1 MANKKSIVNTEK
13 IRKNLIH
20 GVPNSAIYDDKIPT
34 NVRLDKTLK
43 ERAMADAKKLNT
55 SLSEIINGLL
65 REEYGD

>member
-1 MANKKSIVNTEK
+1 MAKKTIVNEEK

-20 GVPNSAIYDDKIPT
+20 GVPNTAIYDEKIPT

-55 SLSEIINGLL
+55 SLSEILNGLL